1 MKTTSR
7 RELVIRLLVAFLLT
21 LALVPVVALLLPQTA
36 FHRLVTRT
44 LLICILGVLLLGR
57 SHPRT
62 WGTALRKMG
71 LRGPA
76 GLRDLAYGSVASL
89 VVFAVVLGLSW
100 AGGGRQAAQGQV
112 DWPLAI
118 MEALLAGL
126 GVAIL
131 EETVW
136 RGYLRGVL
144 GAALSSF
151 LYAAVHYF
159 RPLDGSPPAPGPYDP
174 LMAVRRLPEM
184 FQSFTE
190 PRHLTLGMLSLFIFG
205 MLLCRLRRR
214 AGTLW
219 LSIGVHAGFVFCIAL
234 YRGLLQ
240 DVAVGSPW
248 IYGGTRI
255 YDGALGLAAVTLLWW
270 AAWRV
275 PVTRRVQP

>member
-1 MKTTSR
+1 MTTSR
-7 RELVIRLLVAFLLT
+7 REFALRLLVAFLLT
-21 LALVPVVALLLPQTA
+21 LALVPAVALFLPQTA

-44 LLICILGVLLLGR
+44 LLICILAVFLPGR

-62 WGTALRKMG
+62 WGAALRNMG
-71 LRGPA
+71 VRGPA
-76 GLRDLAYGSVASL
+76 GLQDLASGSAASL
-89 VVFAVVLGLSW
+89 MVFTIVLALSW
-100 AGGGRQAAQGQV
+100 ASGGRHLAQGQV
-112 DWPLAI
+112 DWALALL
-118 MEALLAGL
+118 EALLAGF

-159 RPLDGSPPAPGPYDP
+159 RPLDGSPAAPGPYDP
-174 LMAVRRLPEM
+174 FMAVRRLPEM

-205 MLLCRLRRR
+205 MVLCRLRERT
-214 AGTLW
+214 GTLW

-234 YRGLLQ
+234 YRGVLQ
-240 DVAVGSPW
+240 DVASGSLW

-270 AAWRV
+270 AAWRI
-275 PVTRRVQP
+275 PLTRRVHS

>member
-1 MKTTSR
+1 M
-7 RELVIRLLVAFLLT
+7 
-21 LALVPVVALLLPQTA
+21 PVVALFLPQTA

-44 LLICILGVLLLGR
+44 LLISILAVFLIGR

-62 WGTALRKMG
+62 WGAGLRDMG

-76 GLRDLAYGSVASL
+76 GLKDLGSGAALSL
-89 VVFAVVLGLSW
+89 VVFTMVLGLSW
-100 AGGGRQAAQGQV
+100 ASGGRQTAQGQV
-112 DWPLAI
+112 DWALAI
-118 MEALLAGL
+118 LEALLAGL

-144 GAALSSF
+144 GGALSSF

-159 RPLDGSPPAPGPYDP
+159 RPLDGSPAAPGPYDP

-205 MLLCRLRRR
+205 MVLCRLRER

-234 YRGLLQ
+234 YRGVLQ
-240 DVAVGSPW
+240 DVASGSPW
-248 IYGGTRI
+248 IHGGTRI
-255 YDGALGLAAVTLLWW
+255 YDGVLGLAAVSLLWW
-270 AAWRV
+270 AAWRA
-275 PVTRRVQP
+275 PLARRVRSS